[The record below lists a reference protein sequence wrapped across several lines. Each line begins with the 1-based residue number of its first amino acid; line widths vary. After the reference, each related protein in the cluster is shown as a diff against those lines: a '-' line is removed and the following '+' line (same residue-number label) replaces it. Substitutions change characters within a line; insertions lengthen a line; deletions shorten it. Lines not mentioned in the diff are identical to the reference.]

1 MIWWSSEFGDAVTF
15 STAYVALAWLFV
27 ALCVRSQ
34 AQLMSGCRAKARSL
48 QNIGNVFE
56 GQGTGGVGTAAAAS
70 ASVARERFTLRD
82 GTAVRLRLKEN
93 ISSANASVGEFVGFE
108 VLDEIEVNGVVVI
121 PRGGRARG
129 SVTEAVSKGKMG
141 RAGKL
146 EIVLDYVR
154 LADFETAAVR
164 AVETAGGDG
173 RSGSG
178 KPVGIVAN
186 GWLYWPSAPF
196 VLFTHGKDITIPKG
210 AEVTAYVDGD
220 VNLNAA
226 KFARKM
232 AD

>member
-1 MIWWSSEFGDAVTF
+1 MICGSSEFGDPVTF
-15 STAYVALAWLFV
+15 PSAHVAVACLFV
-27 ALCVRSQ
+27 ALCVHSQ
-34 AQLMSGCRAKARSL
+34 PHLMGGSRAEARSL
-48 QNIGNVFE
+48 HTTENVLA
-56 GQGTGGVGTAAAAS
+56 GQGVGAA

-82 GTAVRLRLKEN
+82 GTAIRLRLKEN
-93 ISSANASVGEFVGFE
+93 ISSAKASVGEFVGFE

-164 AVETAGGDG
+164 AVQTAGGGERDG
-173 RSGSG
+173 GS

-220 VNLNAA
+220 VNLNTA
-226 KFARKM
+226 KFVRRAGEN
-232 AD
+232 

>member
-1 MIWWSSEFGDAVTF
+1 MICWSSEFGDAVTV
-15 STAYVALAWLFV
+15 STVYVAFLGCMLA
-27 ALCVRSQ
+27 ALSVRSQ
-34 AQLMSGCRAKARSL
+34 PQLIERRAEARPL
-48 QNIGNVFE
+48 HIHIAEKIFE
-56 GQGTGGVGTAAAAS
+56 GQGAGAPAS
-70 ASVARERFTLRD
+70 TSVAQERFTLRD

-146 EIVLDYVR
+146 EIVLDFVR

-164 AVETAGGDG
+164 AVETAGGEG
-173 RSGSG
+173 WSGGG

-186 GWLYWPSAPF
+186 RWLYWPSAPF

-226 KFARKM
+226 KFAREK
-232 AD
+232 

>member
-1 MIWWSSEFGDAVTF
+1 MICWSSEFGDAVTF
-15 STAYVALAWLFV
+15 STTYIVTACLFA
-27 ALCVRSQ
+27 ALCVHSQ
-34 AQLMSGCRAKARSL
+34 LQLIVE
-48 QNIGNVFE
+48 NISA
-56 GQGTGGVGTAAAAS
+56 GQGTGAGTAAS
-70 ASVARERFTLRD
+70 ASVAHERFTLRD

-108 VLDEIEVNGVVVI
+108 VLGEIEVNGVVVI

-173 RSGSG
+173 RSGGG

-186 GWLYWPSAPF
+186 GWLYWPRAPF

-220 VNLNAA
+220 VNLNVA
-226 KFARKM
+226 KFARKI

>member
-1 MIWWSSEFGDAVTF
+1 MICGSSEFGDAVTF
-15 STAYVALAWLFV
+15 PTAYVAMACLFV

-34 AQLMSGCRAKARSL
+34 PQLMGGCRAEARSL
-48 QNIGNVFE
+48 HNVENIFG
-56 GQGTGGVGTAAAAS
+56 GQGTDAGAPAS
-70 ASVARERFTLRD
+70 TSVARERFTLRD

-164 AVETAGGDG
+164 AVQTAGGGERDG
-173 RSGSG
+173 GG

-196 VLFTHGKDITIPKG
+196 VLFTHGKNITIPKG

>member
-1 MIWWSSEFGDAVTF
+1 MTF
-15 STAYVALAWLFV
+15 PTAYVVLLGSILV
-27 ALCVRSQ
+27 TLSVHSQ
-34 AQLMSGCRAKARSL
+34 LQLMGGRRAEARSL
-48 QNIGNVFE
+48 HSENVFE
-56 GQGTGGVGTAAAAS
+56 EQGTGGAGTPAAAS
-70 ASVARERFTLRD
+70 TSVAQERFTLRD

-93 ISSANASVGEFVGFE
+93 ISSANASSGEFVGFE

-121 PRGGRARG
+121 SRGGRARG

-164 AVETAGGDG
+164 AVETAGGDV

-210 AEVTAYVDGD
+210 AEVTAFVDGD

-226 KFARKM
+226 KFARKI

>member
-15 STAYVALAWLFV
+15 PTAYVAFLSCMLVTFP
-27 ALCVRSQ
+27 VRSQ
-34 AQLMSGCRAKARSL
+34 LL
-48 QNIGNVFE
+48 IENIFE
-56 GQGTGGVGTAAAAS
+56 GQGTGAGTAAS
-70 ASVARERFTLRD
+70 TTGTHERLKLRD

-108 VLDEIEVNGVVVI
+108 VLDEIEVDGVVVI

-173 RSGSG
+173 RSAGG

-226 KFARKM
+226 KFARKIS
-232 AD
+232 D

>member
-1 MIWWSSEFGDAVTF
+1 MICWSSEFGDAVTF
-15 STAYVALAWLFV
+15 STAYVVMASLFV
-27 ALCVRSQ
+27 ALCVRPQ
-34 AQLMSGCRAKARSL
+34 PQLMSGCRAKARSL
-48 QNIGNVFE
+48 HIENIIG
-56 GQGTGGVGTAAAAS
+56 GQGTGAGAAAAGS
-70 ASVARERFTLRD
+70 TNGAHERFTLRD

-164 AVETAGGDG
+164 AVETTGGDG

-226 KFARKM
+226 KFARKIT
-232 AD
+232 D

>member
-1 MIWWSSEFGDAVTF
+1 
-15 STAYVALAWLFV
+15 
-27 ALCVRSQ
+27 
-34 AQLMSGCRAKARSL
+34 
-48 QNIGNVFE
+48 
-56 GQGTGGVGTAAAAS
+56 
-70 ASVARERFTLRD
+70 
-82 GTAVRLRLKEN
+82 LKEN

-129 SVTEAVSKGKMG
+129 SVTEAVSKGKLG

-164 AVETAGGDG
+164 AVQTAGGGERDG
-173 RSGSG
+173 GG

>member
-1 MIWWSSEFGDAVTF
+1 LTVLRGGFGDDDLLVSEFGDPVTF
-15 STAYVALAWLFV
+15 PTAYVASRLLV
-27 ALCVRSQ
+27 VVCVCSQ
-34 AQLMSGCRAKARSL
+34 PQLIVE
-48 QNIGNVFE
+48 NILG
-56 GQGTGGVGTAAAAS
+56 GQGTGAGAPAS
-70 ASVARERFTLRD
+70 TSVAQERFTLRD

-173 RSGSG
+173 RSGGG

-226 KFARKM
+226 KFPRKIS
-232 AD
+232 D